1 MYIINVIITL
11 FKFFIKKIG
20 TQFKKNLAKNLNTF
34 FGVCQNTRISS
45 YVENIFTETSNFSFG
60 VSVNIFSTY
69 EEMEP
74 IRFGQKS
81 KFLEKKKS
89 GHSSKKT

>member
-1 MYIINVIITL
+1 MRDTYL
-11 FKFFIKKIG
+11 
-20 TQFKKNLAKNLNTF
+20 KKNLAKNLNTF
-34 FGVCQNTRISS
+34 SGQNEKRSISS

-74 IRFGQKS
+74 IRFGS
-81 KFLEKKKS
+81 KIESQSF
-89 GHSSKKT
+89 